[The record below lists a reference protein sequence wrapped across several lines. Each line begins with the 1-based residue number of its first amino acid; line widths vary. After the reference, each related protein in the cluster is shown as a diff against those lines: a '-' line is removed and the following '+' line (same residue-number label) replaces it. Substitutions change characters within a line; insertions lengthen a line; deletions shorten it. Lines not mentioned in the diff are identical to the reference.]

1 MITVL
6 WSDAHLAVVDKPGG
20 LLVHRSEEAP
30 DRDVLLQRVAR
41 HFGTSVHAVQRLDR
55 AASGA
60 IVFAMGPEAARGAQE
75 ALAASDARKEYT
87 LLVRGQPAEHWVVD
101 RPLTDE
107 RGIQREAKSEFWRVE
122 QLDRCA
128 VLRARTYSGRRHQ
141 LRRHLAHCAH
151 QVLGDTTHGKG
162 RINRLF
168 REIYALPRLFLH
180 AAAVEFVHP
189 FTDERLRVEAPL
201 PADLGRTLEL
211 LRAAGGGD
219 G

>member
-1 MITVL
+1 MSSVSVL

-30 DRDVLLQRVAR
+30 DRDVLLQRVSR
-41 HFGTSVHAVQRLDR
+41 HFGCSVHAVQRLDR
-55 AASGA
+55 AASGV
-60 IVFAMGPEAARGAQE
+60 IVFALGPLAARGAQE
-75 ALAASDARKEYT
+75 SLASPDARKEYI
-87 LLVRGQPAEHWVVD
+87 LLVRGKPADHWVVD

-107 RGIQREAKSEFWRVE
+107 RGVKRDAKSEFWRIE

-128 VLRARTYSGRRHQ
+128 VVRARTFSGRRHQ

-168 REIYALPRLFLH
+168 RETYALPRLFLH
-180 AAAVEFVHP
+180 AAAVEFAHP
-189 FTDERLRVEAPL
+189 FSSERLRIEAPL
-201 PADLGRTLEL
+201 PEELEHTLEL
-211 LRAAGGGD
+211 LRAAL
-219 G
+219 